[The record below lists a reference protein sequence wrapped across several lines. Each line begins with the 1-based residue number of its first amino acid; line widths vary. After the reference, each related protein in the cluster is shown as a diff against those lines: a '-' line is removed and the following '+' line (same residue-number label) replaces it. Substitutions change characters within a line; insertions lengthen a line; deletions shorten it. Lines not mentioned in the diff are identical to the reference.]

1 MIMTKAYVITKN
13 DEARTFKINPYK
25 EIQKKKV
32 KELFDNLLNEL
43 LSINP
48 KHVDIIDLSNILNA
62 RKNVLDNLD
71 T

>member
-1 MIMTKAYVITKN
+1 MTIHKEIIIKKYGKASFKAYQVT
-13 DEARTFKINPYK
+13 E
-25 EIQKKKV
+25 V
-32 KELFDNLLNEL
+32 KRLFDDLLNEL

-62 RKNVLDNLD
+62 RKNTLDKLD